1 MRILLVEDEKKTAA
15 SIQKGLVESG
25 FAVEVCADG
34 DEGLRQARSGEFDCV
49 VLDLMLPLRD
59 GWSVISEL
67 RRDGKQ
73 VPILV
78 LTARDA
84 VQDRVRGLELGADD
98 YLVKPFAFSELLARI
113 QAILRRGSTTGAN
126 LIRVGDLIIDEKRH
140 RATRAGVE
148 LVLTAREFAL
158 LLLLARHAGQPLSR
172 TLIAEKVWGLS
183 FDTGTNVIDV
193 HVRNL
198 RSKVDDPFETKLIRT
213 LRGVGYVL
221 SAGA

>member
-1 MRILLVEDEKKTAA
+1 MRILLIEDEKKTAR
-15 SIQKGLVESG
+15 SIRKGLVERG
-25 FAVEVCADG
+25 FTVDMCADG
-34 DEGLRQARSGEFDCV
+34 DSGLRQAMSQDYDGV
-49 VLDLMLPLRD
+49 VLDLMLPVRD

-67 RRDGKQ
+67 RREGGH

-98 YLVKPFAFSELLARI
+98 YLVKPFAFSELFARI
-113 QAILRRGSTTGAN
+113 ESMLRRGSTIRAN
-126 LIRVGDLIIDEKRH
+126 LIRVGDLVIDESRH
-140 RATRAGVE
+140 RATRAGIE
-148 LVLTAREFAL
+148 LELTAREFAL
-158 LLLLARHAGQPLSR
+158 LLLLARNAGHPLSR

-198 RSKVDDPFETKLIRT
+198 RSKVDDPFDTKLIRT